1 MNKIKLNSYSNDS
14 KKSAFRKKTYKPKK
28 PLSEIEYDYKKLYN
42 YAINRLSSRDYS
54 RKELFDKMNRFKTEP
69 GDIDKALD
77 KVQELGYISDERRAK
92 SIINT
97 YKNKESIFKIQKRL
111 MDKGISKSL
120 IDEIFS
126 EKTDDTESVILTLL
140 SKKFKTYNKDNWDKM
155 VRFLA
160 SKGFKYNDISKGIKN
175 FSEEQ

>member
-1 MNKIKLNSYSNDS
+1 MTKIKLNSYNSDS
-14 KKSAFRKKTYKPKK
+14 KKSSFKKKTYKPKK
-28 PLSEIEYDYKKLYN
+28 PFSEIEYDYKKLYN

-77 KVQELGYISDERRAK
+77 KVQELGYLSDERRANN
-92 SIINT
+92 IINI
-97 YKNKESIFKIQKRL
+97 YKNKESIFKIQRRL
-111 MDKGISKSL
+111 LEKGINKSL
-120 IDEIFS
+120 IEEIFL
-126 EKTDDTESVILTLL
+126 EKTDETEETILNLL
-140 SKKFKTYNKDNWDKM
+140 NQKFKIYNKDNWDKM

-175 FSEEQ
+175 FSEQD